1 MTMTKRNISKSR
13 STAETKVTV
22 DINLDGTGLA
32 EIETGIG
39 FLNHMLELT
48 ARHSFFD
55 LKIKAEGDLDVDCHH
70 TIEDIGIVLGD
81 ALAEALADNRG
92 IARYGSASVPMDEAL
107 ARVDIDICNRP
118 VLVYNV
124 RLGSP
129 CIGIF
134 DANLCE
140 HFFQAFV
147 SHARVT
153 MHVNLEYGEDAHHCV
168 EAVYKA
174 FARALDA
181 ATRPDPRVDGVLST
195 KGML

>member
-1 MTMTKRNISKSR
+1 MTMTERNASKSR
-13 STAETKVTV
+13 TTAETKVNV
-22 DINLDGTGLA
+22 DINLDGAGVA

-48 ARHSFFD
+48 ARHGFFD
-55 LKIKAEGDLDVDCHH
+55 LRIKAEGDLDVDCHH

-81 ALAEALADNRG
+81 ALAEALADNKG

-118 VLVYNV
+118 VLVYNAPID
-124 RLGSP
+124 SP
-129 CIGIF
+129 CVGTF
-134 DANLCE
+134 DVNLCE

-147 SHARVT
+147 SQARVT
-153 MHVNLEYGEDAHHCV
+153 MHVNLEYGEDAHHCI

-195 KGML
+195 KGTL

>member
-1 MTMTKRNISKSR
+1 MTERRVSKSR

-22 DINLDGTGLA
+22 DINLDGTGVS

-48 ARHSFFD
+48 ARHGFFD
-55 LKIKAEGDLDVDCHH
+55 LRIKAEGDLDVDCHH

-81 ALAEALADNRG
+81 ALAATLSDNKG

-107 ARVDIDICNRP
+107 AWVDIDICNRP
-118 VLVYNV
+118 ILVYNV
-124 RLGSP
+124 QLGSP
-129 CIGIF
+129 CLGNF
-134 DANLCE
+134 DAGLCE

-174 FARALDA
+174 FARALHA

-195 KGML
+195 KGTL

>member
-1 MTMTKRNISKSR
+1 MTMTERNASKSR

-22 DINLDGTGLA
+22 DINLDGAGVA

-48 ARHSFFD
+48 ARHGFFD
-55 LKIKAEGDLDVDCHH
+55 LKIKAQGDLDVDCHH

-81 ALAEALADNRG
+81 ALAEALADNKG
-92 IARYGSASVPMDEAL
+92 IARYGSAGVPMDEAL

-124 RLGSP
+124 PIDSP
-129 CIGIF
+129 CVGNF
-134 DANLCE
+134 DVNLCE

-147 SHARVT
+147 SHAHVT
-153 MHVNLEYGEDAHHCV
+153 MHVNLEYGEDAHHCI

-174 FARALDA
+174 FGRALDA

-195 KGML
+195 KGTL